1 MGFRIAVDTGG
12 TFSDVV
18 LTDDSGAMSL
28 TKAPTTP
35 SRIFDGVSRALT
47 YAAEEH
53 GLDLEGLLT
62 RAEVLI
68 YATTRST
75 NAILTKTT
83 ARTALLTTQGFGDVL
98 VFREGGKMRPFDFRQ
113 RYPDPYIPR
122 RLTFELA
129 ERIDSEGEVVIPID
143 PDQVV
148 EQLRRAAALDVEAI
162 AVSLL
167 WSIENPAHEELVGEL
182 IEAEL
187 PGVSYTL
194 SHRLNP
200 VIREYRRTSSAAI
213 DASLKPLMQAHLEE
227 MDQDLRA
234 AGFDGELLVVTS
246 FGGVLGVTDVAGR
259 PIYSVNSGPAMAPL
273 AGRIAAATEQN
284 VVVCDTGGTSFDVS
298 VVRDGEVSYTRETW
312 LDEVFTGHITGLSS
326 VDVKNVG
333 AGGGSV
339 AWLDQGGLIRVGPQS
354 AGAEPGPVCYGRGG
368 TEPTVTDA
376 AVVLGYIDPDYFL
389 GGLLKLDVGGARD
402 AVTRQIAGPLGMSV
416 ERAAWAIL
424 AIANEHMV
432 TAVRDITI
440 NQGIDP
446 RESVLVAGGGAGG
459 LTMTQIAAELDC
471 DRVLVPRT
479 AAALSACG
487 GLFSDVVTEFVA
499 SQRADTGDFAFDD
512 VNRALAEL
520 EARMDEFFER
530 LGVDEDVRVKEFSV
544 EARYPFQI
552 WELDVPLASA
562 RFEGTGDVQR
572 LVADFHAAHE
582 RMFAVKE
589 PDQRV
594 ECLLWKARAT
604 VRLPRPDPVALS
616 PNGGGPPR
624 PRSTRRTWW
633 GEATPRDVGAFDG
646 AELRPGHELEGPA
659 LVELPTTTVVVY
671 PDWSLTVTDAGEF
684 MLTRAASEREANG
697 AIA

>member
-1 MGFRIAVDTGG
+1 M
-12 TFSDVV
+12 
-18 LTDDSGAMSL
+18 
-28 TKAPTTP
+28 P
-35 SRIFDGVSRALT
+35 
-47 YAAEEH
+47 
-53 GLDLEGLLT
+53 
-62 RAEVLI
+62 
-68 YATTRST
+68 
-75 NAILTKTT
+75 
-83 ARTALLTTQGFGDVL
+83 
-98 VFREGGKMRPFDFRQ
+98 
-113 RYPDPYIPR
+113 
-122 RLTFELA
+122 
-129 ERIDSEGEVVIPID
+129 
-143 PDQVV
+143 
-148 EQLRRAAALDVEAI
+148 
-162 AVSLL
+162 
-167 WSIENPAHEELVGEL
+167 
-182 IEAEL
+182 
-187 PGVSYTL
+187 YTL

-213 DASLKPLMQAHLEE
+213 DASLKPLMQAHLTE

-246 FGGVLGVTDVAGR
+246 FGGVLRVADVAGR

-273 AGRIAAATEQN
+273 AGRVAAANEPN

-333 AGGGSV
+333 AGGGSI
-339 AWLDQGGLIRVGPQS
+339 AWLDQGGLIRVGPHS
-354 AGAEPGPVCYGRGG
+354 AGAEPGPVCYSRGG

-389 GGLLKLDVGGARD
+389 GGLLKLDVDGARD
-402 AVTRQIAGPLGMSV
+402 AVARQIAGPLGMSV

-512 VNRALAEL
+512 VNRVLAEL

-552 WELDVPLASA
+552 WELDVPLASSRFGERWGRAAPGRRLPRRSRADVRRQGAGSASRMPPLEGACDRPPAAA
-562 RFEGTGDVQR
+562 RARGAVAERWRAAQAAHDAADLVGGGDAEGGGRIRRRRAASGPRAGGPGAGRAAHHDGGRLPR
-572 LVADFHAAHE
+572 LVADRHRVRRVHADSSGLGTRDETERLRERHDEADDRSDPAGDHRQPLRQHLPRHDEHAA
-582 RMFAVKE
+582 
-589 PDQRV
+589 
-594 ECLLWKARAT
+594 
-604 VRLPRPDPVALS
+604 AL
-616 PNGGGPPR
+616 
-624 PRSTRRTWW
+624 
-633 GEATPRDVGAFDG
+633 GALGRHQPG
-646 AELRPGHELEGPA
+646 A
-659 LVELPTTTVVVY
+659 
-671 PDWSLTVTDAGEF
+671 
-684 MLTRAASEREANG
+684 
-697 AIA
+697 

>member
-1 MGFRIAVDTGG
+1 
-12 TFSDVV
+12 
-18 LTDDSGAMSL
+18 
-28 TKAPTTP
+28 
-35 SRIFDGVSRALT
+35 
-47 YAAEEH
+47 
-53 GLDLEGLLT
+53 
-62 RAEVLI
+62 
-68 YATTRST
+68 
-75 NAILTKTT
+75 
-83 ARTALLTTQGFGDVL
+83 
-98 VFREGGKMRPFDFRQ
+98 
-113 RYPDPYIPR
+113 
-122 RLTFELA
+122 
-129 ERIDSEGEVVIPID
+129 
-143 PDQVV
+143 
-148 EQLRRAAALDVEAI
+148 
-162 AVSLL
+162 
-167 WSIENPAHEELVGEL
+167 
-182 IEAEL
+182 
-187 PGVSYTL
+187 
-194 SHRLNP
+194 
-200 VIREYRRTSSAAI
+200 
-213 DASLKPLMQAHLEE
+213 
-227 MDQDLRA
+227 
-234 AGFDGELLVVTS
+234 S
-246 FGGVLGVTDVAGR
+246 F
-259 PIYSVNSGPAMAPL
+259 
-273 AGRIAAATEQN
+273 
-284 VVVCDTGGTSFDVS
+284 
-298 VVRDGEVSYTRETW
+298 TRETW

-333 AGGGSV
+333 AGGGSI
-339 AWLDQGGLIRVGPQS
+339 AWLDQGGLIRVGPHS
-354 AGAEPGPVCYGRGG
+354 AGAEPGPVCYGQGG
-368 TEPTVTDA
+368 AEPTVTDA

-402 AVTRQIAGPLGMSV
+402 AVARQIAEPLAMSV

-446 RESVLVAGGGAGG
+446 RESVIVAGGGAGG

-499 SQRADTGDFAFDD
+499 SQRADTGEFAFDD
-512 VNRALAEL
+512 VNRTLAEL

-552 WELDVPLASA
+552 WELDVPLASS
-562 RFEGTGDVQR
+562 RFGGAGDVQR

-582 RMFAVKE
+582 RTFAVKE

-604 VRLPRPDPVALS
+604 VRLPRPKPVALS
-616 PNGGGPPR
+616 SDGGGPPK
-624 PRSTRRTWW
+624 PRTTRQTWW
-633 GEATPRDVGAFDG
+633 GEETPRKVGAFDG

-671 PDWSLTVTDAGEF
+671 PDWSLTVTESGEF
-684 MLTRAASEREANG
+684 MLTRAASGRETNG